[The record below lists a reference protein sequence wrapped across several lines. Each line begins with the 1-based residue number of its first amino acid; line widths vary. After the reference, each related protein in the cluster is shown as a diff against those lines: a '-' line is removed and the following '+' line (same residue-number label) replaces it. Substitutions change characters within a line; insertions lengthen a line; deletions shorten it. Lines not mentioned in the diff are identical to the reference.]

1 MKEKN
6 LGYHT
11 AQLVIFWKPSL
22 FAFVVFGYF
31 SFFLFAVPSHILSSH
46 WPQLLTRVKTEVRQ
60 IIQYEQAG
68 YWGVC
73 RPQKTPSLANG
84 QIDDITIVEGRIP
97 RTGEGMSNFLDT
109 LSIGSGNGG
118 VREG

>member
-1 MKEKN
+1 VKEKN

-11 AQLVIFWKPSL
+11 AQLVIFWKLSL
-22 FAFVVFGYF
+22 FALVIFGYL
-31 SFFLFAVPSHILSSH
+31 SFFTFAFPSHILSSH

-60 IIQYEQAG
+60 IIHYEWAG
-68 YWGVC
+68 HWGVC
-73 RPQKTPSLANG
+73 RSQKTPSLANG

-97 RTGEGMSNFLDT
+97 RIEKGMSNFLDT